1 MSIVEVSRLFLSLT
15 LIMSNEVLLP
25 FTRLS
30 SLLTKTKNILVEQTG
45 DHYAVA
51 TIKVYAGGPY
61 ELNIDY
67 CNSDEGMSP
76 LFYVSFDYEGDEDPN
91 TYTGVSLS
99 KTIKDKF
106 KAAGYLSEL
115 QTEGVYVENSEI
127 QRLEDIVNS
136 LDEECCSAEFQR
148 MAPAHIVN
156 PYTKVH
162 KKEVLGESSHTR
174 KVSVDSSSDYDV
186 PFPKDAIWI
195 SPSGLFFVRKVNGS
209 YFLYDDP
216 SKEEFASFSTLA
228 AAKNYVEEL
237 ESDGFEIEL
246 KPWEDPENYM

>member
-1 MSIVEVSRLFLSLT
+1 
-15 LIMSNEVLLP
+15 MSNEVLLP

-30 SLLTKTKNILVEQTG
+30 SLLTKAKNVLVEQTG

-61 ELNIDY
+61 ELIIDY
-67 CNSDEGMSP
+67 CNSNQGMSP

-136 LDEECCSAEFQR
+136 LEEECCSAEFQR
-148 MAPAHIVN
+148 MAPARVVN
-156 PYTKVH
+156 LFGPNAKVH
-162 KKEVLGESSHTR
+162 KKSRLGESEHTR
-174 KVSVDSSSDYDV
+174 KVPVDFSDEYDT
-186 PFPKDAIWI
+186 PFPEDAVWI

-216 SKEEFASFSTLA
+216 AKAEFADFPTLE
-228 AAKNYVEEL
+228 AAKKYVKSL
-237 ESDGFEIEL
+237 ESDGFDVEL
-246 KPWEDPENYM
+246 NPWEDPENYR